1 MKQSEL
7 HTTCE
12 TKRGRGSLLRT
23 VPCGL
28 LAAGVAMFANA
39 NVTSSGGEPLR
50 FNDIKGMHPVQTVIG
65 LPEADGQ
72 YRLPGALVEGDAAQS
87 SELARL
93 TRPLSYDELKTLIG
107 MPAAIMEVPAVAV
120 QAPAKVEERKPTRV
134 ADAKPAQAVKPKV
147 AENKPAAKPQQQTA
161 RTEAKPK
168 PAENLASIA
177 KPRGERVVLSPEM
190 RRVRDWVNSEYNVRH
205 MQLEPVLVQAEKSA
219 AEAGVDPLLL
229 VAMMA
234 VESSFNAR
242 AQSRVGA
249 QGLMQVIP
257 RWHKDKIGKGAP
269 HDVLLRDPVLNVR
282 VGTEVLVEGMQ
293 RYGSLQNALQ
303 YYGGARNDPKA
314 RYTRRVLAMKERI
327 VRAAR

>member
-1 MKQSEL
+1 MNQSDL

-12 TKRGRGSLLRT
+12 TKRGRSSLLRT

-39 NVTSSGGEPLR
+39 NVTSTGDEPLR
-50 FNDIKGMHPVQTVIG
+50 FSDVKGVHPVQTVVG
-65 LPEADGQ
+65 LTKVDGQ
-72 YRLPGALVEGDAAQS
+72 YRLPGALVASDAKT

-93 TRPLSYDELKTLIG
+93 TRPLSYDELKDLIG
-107 MPAAIMEVPAVAV
+107 MPAAIMEVPAVAIAV
-120 QAPAKVEERKPTRV
+120 QAPAKVEEHKPAKV
-134 ADAKPAQAVKPKV
+134 ADAKPTQAAKPKV
-147 AENKPAAKPQQQTA
+147 AESKPAAKPQQTA
-161 RTEAKPK
+161 RTAKPK
-168 PAENLASIA
+168 SAENLASIA
-177 KPRGERVVLSPEM
+177 KPRGERTTLSPEM
-190 RRVRDWVNSEYNVRH
+190 RRVRDWVNSEYKVRH

-269 HDVLLRDPVLNVR
+269 HDVLLHDPVLNVR
-282 VGTEVLVEGMQ
+282 VGAKVLVEGLE

-314 RYTRRVLAMKERI
+314 RYTRRVMAMKERI